1 MDRQIV
7 CFAIPTFQ
15 VALARLAN
23 PELQSWPVAIALSVT
38 PRSLLAEVSVEA
50 EQDGVCAG
58 MSVLHAQRCCPSLT
72 VLPSQP
78 ARLREADQ
86 ALFQVVR
93 QFAPVWEPIQPGQMF
108 LDLTGTRRLFGLAC
122 DTAARIER
130 EVSQRHGLVG
140 VAGVASS
147 KLVSRIASTLVMPS
161 TLCDVRPGSEDA
173 FLAPL
178 PVETLPL
185 PVSYAKTVF
194 QLFDDLNL
202 RTLGALT
209 DIPLAALESVLG
221 RHAKIVQAW
230 AHGVDSSPVLP
241 PVQQVRV
248 EATRHLDPDVIDTDQ
263 LRGVL
268 YGVLE
273 QVCSEL
279 RQQQRVC
286 HQLVL
291 LLQYRD
297 AVEVEQAQSVSPGNY
312 WEVDLAPWLF
322 QLFARCFRRRVRV
335 RMLRVTVV
343 DPTSPDEQLSLF
355 ASDAE
360 CDLMASTR
368 AHRLTRA
375 LDQIRSR
382 FGTQAIWLGKTH
394 AAVRSSPRPF

>member
-1 MDRQIV
+1 M
-7 CFAIPTFQ
+7 P
-15 VALARLAN
+15 
-23 PELQSWPVAIALSVT
+23 P
-38 PRSLLAEVSVEA
+38 
-50 EQDGVCAG
+50 
-58 MSVLHAQRCCPSLT
+58 
-72 VLPSQP
+72 QP
-78 ARLREADQ
+78 ARLRDADQ

-147 KLVSRIASTLVMPS
+147 KLVSRIASTLVTPS

-194 QLFDDLNL
+194 RLFDDLNL
-202 RTLGALT
+202 QTLGALT
-209 DIPLAALESVLG
+209 DIPLAALEPVLG
-221 RHAKIVQAW
+221 RHANVVHAW

-241 PVQQVRV
+241 PVLQVRL

-268 YGVLE
+268 YGLLE
-273 QVCSEL
+273 QVCDQL
-279 RQQQRVC
+279 RKQQRVC

-291 LLQYRD
+291 LLHYRD
-297 AVEVEQAQSVSPGNY
+297 AVEVEKSQPVSPSTY
-312 WEVDLAPWLF
+312 WEVDLVPWLF

-355 ASDAE
+355 TPDTA

-368 AHRLTRA
+368 THRLIRA

-382 FGTQAIWLGKTH
+382 FGTQAIWWGKTH
-394 AAVRSSPRPF
+394 AAIRSSSTLFTEGRNREKLRY